1 MLARGSH
8 NMILFNSFNKF
19 SIKPT
24 LIQYP
29 LLITLLRRSLCDEE
43 MSYDKSQKLVLNLLY
58 FWDLSRFQF

>member
-8 NMILFNSFNKF
+8 NMILLNSFNKF

-29 LLITLLRRSLCDEE
+29 LCREL
-43 MSYDKSQKLVLNLLY
+43 YQKSGINCYAELY
-58 FWDLSRFQF
+58 QWFDIIWNS